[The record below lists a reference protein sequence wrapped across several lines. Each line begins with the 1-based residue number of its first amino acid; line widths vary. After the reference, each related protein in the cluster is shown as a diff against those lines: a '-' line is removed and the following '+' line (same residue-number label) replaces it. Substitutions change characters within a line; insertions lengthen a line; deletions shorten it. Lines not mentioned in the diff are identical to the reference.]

1 MTEKKEKNRELAEQR
16 VNYQKEQVVSELK
29 RLARLMDETAGDL
42 RKRADEILSERE
54 DETVNNVHLV
64 TWAINDVENMMR
76 NLNFNHLSFKLA
88 RLVEAETR
96 LKDC

>member
-1 MTEKKEKNRELAEQR
+1 MTEERERQMCEQQ